1 MMIEPKNIIRTRR
14 KSIALVVNSQGD
26 LVVRAP
32 YYVSQRMIMEFV
44 THKQSWI
51 AKQQKRVETEN
62 AKFIPTIVAPG
73 GIIQYGGTL
82 YRIDMENVEEITIC
96 GNSVLLPKNTGEE
109 QLCQWLRKQAIAV
122 LTKQV
127 VFYAARMQVTF
138 KKLRLSNAKTR
149 WGSCSFYNVLS
160 FSWRLIM
167 CPPEVLDYVVVHELC
182 HIHNKS
188 HNKLF
193 WQQVELVLPN
203 YRNSEQWLKNNRKIM
218 EIL

>member
-1 MMIEPKNIIRTRR
+1 
-14 KSIALVVNSQGD
+14 
-26 LVVRAP
+26 
-32 YYVSQRMIMEFV
+32 
-44 THKQSWI
+44 
-51 AKQQKRVETEN
+51 
-62 AKFIPTIVAPG
+62 
-73 GIIQYGGTL
+73 
-82 YRIDMENVEEITIC
+82 MENVEETTTC
-96 GNSVLLPKNTGEE
+96 SNSVLFTKNTGEE

-122 LTKQV
+122 LNKQV